1 MPWPLTGDR
10 RRCGSSKPPFR
21 IGGGEE
27 RVVPPSMWPQ
37 IRRRLEGDDEPAE
50 PVEEEEADVLDPG
63 DDAFEPDDDFDELE
77 H

>member
-1 MPWPLTGDR
+1 
-10 RRCGSSKPPFR
+10 
-21 IGGGEE
+21 
-27 RVVPPSMWPQ
+27 MWPQ
-37 IRRRLEGDDEPAE
+37 IRCRLDGDDEPAE